1 MYEKKCN
8 FALSFGT
15 PSGTFSFAGFKVK
28 GNTSVR
34 VKEYFTNV
42 KTIQNS

>member
-1 MYEKKCN
+1 MYGKNCN